1 MRARQQLAA
10 LHTMLNV
17 DQQQASTQSGTMRRK
32 LVFSKAKKQWVAKKI
47 YAPSAKF
54 VFALMQDVL
63 DTKQELTQGTVP
75 ECIADF
81 PPIPEAIPSNNNI
94 ASEPCPPK
102 ENVIAQHVSRMV

>member
-1 MRARQQLAA
+1 
-10 LHTMLNV
+10 
-17 DQQQASTQSGTMRRK
+17 MRRR
-32 LVFSKAKKQWVAKKI
+32 LALPKAKKQRVAKKI

-94 ASEPCPPK
+94 ASEPCLPK